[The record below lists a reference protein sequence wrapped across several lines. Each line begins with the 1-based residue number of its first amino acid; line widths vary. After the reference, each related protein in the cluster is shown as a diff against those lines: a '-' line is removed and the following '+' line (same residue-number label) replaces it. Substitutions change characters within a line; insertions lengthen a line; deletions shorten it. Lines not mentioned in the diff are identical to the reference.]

1 MRNLITRFH
10 DAKKEVIPWSV
21 QADIWNYLQKYKVG
35 NVHLYSHIAF
45 PKCQSLVA
53 DCWKN
58 RKKVRNLN
66 IARETGLAG
75 PVGRPYEGANKKK
88 LKQEAAMLNAPLVAP
103 HRLL

>member
-10 DAKKEVIPWSV
+10 NVKKEVIPWSV

-35 NVHLYSHIAF
+35 DVHLYSHIAF

-66 IARETGLAG
+66 IARETGLTG
-75 PVGRPYEGANKKK
+75 PVDHPYEGMNKKK
-88 LKQEAAMLNAPLVAP
+88 LKQEAVMLNAPLVAP
-103 HRLL
+103 HWPL

>member
-21 QADIWNYLQKYKVG
+21 QADIWNYLQKYKVSD
-35 NVHLYSHIAF
+35 VHLYSHIAF
-45 PKCQSLVA
+45 LKYQSFVT

-66 IARETGLAG
+66 IARKTGLADLIG
-75 PVGRPYEGANKKK
+75 YPYEGANKKK
-88 LKQEAAMLNAPLVAP
+88 LKQEAVMLNALLVAP
-103 HRLL
+103 HQLL